1 VTDEAP
7 RPPLRLPLRDL
18 TPARVALGRAGVSLP
33 TAAALRFAMDHA
45 LARDAVHAPLD
56 RAPLDDALR
65 AVGLTTLAVESAAPD
80 RAAYLARPDL
90 GRRLSSASHERL
102 GAMASRPSDLAIVA
116 ADGLSSRALEHV
128 PTLLARLLPVIAE
141 KGWSLAPVAVALQ
154 GRVALGDEIARLLRA
169 RMVLMLI
176 GERPGPLLAG

>member
-56 RAPLDDALR
+56 RAR
-65 AVGLTTLAVESAAPD
+65 WTTPCAPSA
-80 RAAYLARPDL
+80 
-90 GRRLSSASHERL
+90 
-102 GAMASRPSDLAIVA
+102 
-116 ADGLSSRALEHV
+116 
-128 PTLLARLLPVIAE
+128 
-141 KGWSLAPVAVALQ
+141 
-154 GRVALGDEIARLLRA
+154 
-169 RMVLMLI
+169 
-176 GERPGPLLAG
+176 